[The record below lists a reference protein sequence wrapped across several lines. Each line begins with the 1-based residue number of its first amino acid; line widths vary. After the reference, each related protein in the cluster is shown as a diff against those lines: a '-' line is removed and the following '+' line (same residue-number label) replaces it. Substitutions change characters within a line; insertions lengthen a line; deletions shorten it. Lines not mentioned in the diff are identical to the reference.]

1 MLKFGNKEFRS
12 LEEQVQFLTEALRT
26 GKLIDELGIKVLGV
40 YPNLQTAITAVP
52 GPYYYGDAFEV
63 GTTKPYQLYIYT
75 RINGSEKMGE
85 WIDFGPFPAPGPK
98 GDKGDK
104 GDAGTPG
111 RDGERG
117 LQGLPGPQGIQGL
130 KGDVG
135 ATGPIG
141 PIGPKGDKGDVGPS
155 MNIQATLA
163 SADQLPTPTI
173 ALKEIG
179 AAYLI
184 PHTTGSETHKHIW
197 VIQGTT
203 EANLQWTDLGISG
216 EQGPA
221 GAPGQDGLGWNTL
234 TDVNLTLGNTTV
246 QYDTTEGIQINS
258 TARFTAQ
265 GTNHDAMMDLA
276 MPIVAGDGIVIDKAA
291 DSEKVNVKVDSSKI
305 FNIIN
310 IGSNISSFKR
320 VPYLPKYRKTLST
333 EVLELL
339 YVDEGNTNDIGDIPS
354 YVSPEFGDTRSSDA
368 VLITSDPTRPYQ
380 AANKNYVDNGFVAKT
395 TTATQDVRVYGIHA
409 DGSQYIIPTSQNVPE
424 LEHIAQYT
432 TGGNIRTNTPIDNL
446 DCANKKYVDN
456 GFVAKVDISE
466 NFVKVFTIPN
476 GTSTG
481 TLAADVKEKLCNPDG
496 HNYYVFDDTSQMILK
511 YSFNADDEIIQYK
524 AIYLQTDKAYEITMQ
539 ILPSNGSWSRSQTV
553 LNAAASGG
561 VTSIDGQTGAL
572 ITKTLFGTSSLL
584 GTGNIDIYKH
594 VINFTDADGNAF
606 FNMVVYSSKSLV
618 VDSLTDLKT
627 LIGDSA
633 TENVSG
639 FVYDG
644 ASSLYYPV
652 IKVDTEMLE
661 VYYIHPQNGMGSVT
675 LSDYTIT
682 DTVTTI

>member
-40 YPNLQTAITAVP
+40 YPNLQTALTAVP

-75 RINGSEKMGE
+75 RKDGSEQVGE

-117 LQGLPGPQGIQGL
+117 PIGLPGPQGIQGL
-130 KGDVG
+130 KGDTG

-141 PIGPKGDKGDVGPS
+141 PIGHKGDKGDVGPS

-173 ALKEIG
+173 ELKNIG

-234 TDVNLTLGNTTV
+234 TDVNLTLGDTTV
-246 QYDTTEGIQINS
+246 QYDTTDGIQISS
-258 TARFTAQ
+258 TARFTGAA
-265 GTNHDAMMDLA
+265 GNHDAMMDIA
-276 MPIVAGDGIVIDKAA
+276 IPIVGTDGIVIDKAA
-291 DSEKVNVKVDSSKI
+291 DSEKI
-305 FNIIN
+305 E
-310 IGSNISSFKR
+310 ISGKNFPQA
-320 VPYLPKYRKTLST
+320 PYLQTSGRQILVYDENNKTYGYILLDDASLSSGSIPFYRDPKQAT
-333 EVLELL
+333 EAYLNNSI
-339 YVDEGNTNDIGDIPS
+339 YTGDPK
-354 YVSPEFGDTRSSDA
+354 SDYA
-368 VLITSDPTRPYQ
+368 
-380 AANKNYVDNGFVAKT
+380 AANKKYVDDGFVAKVT
-395 TTATQDVRVYGIHA
+395 TSTQDIRVYGLRA
-409 DGSQYIIPTSQNVPE
+409 DGTQHVFPTSQNVPE
-424 LEHIAQYT
+424 VEHIAQYT
-432 TGGNIRTNTPIDNL
+432 TGGNIRTNTPINNL
-446 DCANKKYVDN
+446 DCANKKYVDDN
-456 GFVAKVDISE
+456 I
-466 NFVKVFTIPN
+466 
-476 GTSTG
+476 
-481 TLAADVKEKLCNPDG
+481 AANLVG
-496 HNYYVFDDTSQMILK
+496 VS
-511 YSFNADDEIIQYK
+511 S
-524 AIYLQTDKAYEITMQ
+524 
-539 ILPSNGSWSRSQTV
+539 
-553 LNAAASGG
+553 LN
-561 VTSIDGQTGAL
+561 GQTGAL
-572 ITKTLFGTSSLL
+572 TTKTLFGTNSIL

-594 VINFTDADGNAF
+594 VINFTDEYLNTC

-627 LIGDSA
+627 LLGDYA

-652 IKVDTEMLE
+652 FKVDTEMLE
-661 VYYIHPQNGMGSVT
+661 VYYVHQENGLASVE

>member
-40 YPNLQTAITAVP
+40 YPNLQTALTAVP

-75 RINGSEKMGE
+75 RKDGSEQVGE

-117 LQGLPGPQGIQGL
+117 PIGLPGPQGIQGL
-130 KGDVG
+130 KGDTG

-141 PIGPKGDKGDVGPS
+141 PIGHKGDKGDVGPS

-173 ALKEIG
+173 ELKNIG

-234 TDVNLTLGNTTV
+234 TDVNLTLGDTTV
-246 QYDTTEGIQINS
+246 QYDTTDGIQISS
-258 TARFTAQ
+258 TARFTGAA
-265 GTNHDAMMDLA
+265 GNHDAMMDIA
-276 MPIVAGDGIVIDKAA
+276 IPIVGTDGIVIDKAA
-291 DSEKVNVKVDSSKI
+291 DSEKI
-305 FNIIN
+305 E
-310 IGSNISSFKR
+310 ISGKNFPQA
-320 VPYLPKYRKTLST
+320 PYLQTSGRQILVYDENNKTYGYILLDDASLSSGSIPFYRDPKQAT
-333 EVLELL
+333 EAYLNNSI
-339 YVDEGNTNDIGDIPS
+339 YTGDPK
-354 YVSPEFGDTRSSDA
+354 SDYA
-368 VLITSDPTRPYQ
+368 
-380 AANKNYVDNGFVAKT
+380 AANKKYVDDGFVAKVT
-395 TTATQDVRVYGIHA
+395 TSTQDIRVYGLRA
-409 DGSQYIIPTSQNVPE
+409 DGTQHVFPTSQNVPE
-424 LEHIAQYT
+424 VEHIAQYT
-432 TGGNIRTNTPIDNL
+432 TGGNIRTNTPINNL
-446 DCANKKYVDN
+446 DCANKKYVDDN
-456 GFVAKVDISE
+456 I
-466 NFVKVFTIPN
+466 
-476 GTSTG
+476 
-481 TLAADVKEKLCNPDG
+481 AANLVG
-496 HNYYVFDDTSQMILK
+496 VS
-511 YSFNADDEIIQYK
+511 S
-524 AIYLQTDKAYEITMQ
+524 
-539 ILPSNGSWSRSQTV
+539 
-553 LNAAASGG
+553 LN
-561 VTSIDGQTGAL
+561 GQTGAL
-572 ITKTLFGTSSLL
+572 TTKTLFGTNSIL

-594 VINFTDADGNAF
+594 VINFTDEYLNTC

-627 LIGDSA
+627 LLGDQA

-644 ASSLYYPV
+644 TSSLYYPV
-652 IKVDTEMLE
+652 FKVDTEMLE
-661 VYYIHPQNGMGSVT
+661 VYYVHQENGLASVE